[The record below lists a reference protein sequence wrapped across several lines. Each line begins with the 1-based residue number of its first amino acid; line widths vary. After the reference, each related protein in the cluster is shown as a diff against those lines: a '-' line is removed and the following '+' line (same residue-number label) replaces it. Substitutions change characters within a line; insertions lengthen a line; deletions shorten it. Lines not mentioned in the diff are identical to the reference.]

1 MHPQGGCAT
10 AFAPSWPLAAHS
22 TADCIIWAPPPRPSH
37 CTPTLECT
45 CKICIS
51 GKFNVA
57 RNPLL
62 LFGRLLLERQGA
74 SADLQGEV
82 GFCRS
87 THDFFTSCSSTQI
100 TTSLWRS
107 SRCRRRH
114 IVDKSSPP
122 AAFVVR
128 WIPRTEFRPG
138 ERHFC
143 VPHPCTRLTR
153 NLFTPAPHPHR
164 HPSSS
169 GPHTSA
175 APALLLGAVGAAAC
189 TEPHRRPH
197 AARRPFGRR
206 WSSRT
211 F

>member
-1 MHPQGGCAT
+1 M
-10 AFAPSWPLAAHS
+10 FSS
-22 TADCIIWAPPPRPSH
+22 
-37 CTPTLECT
+37 
-45 CKICIS
+45 
-51 GKFNVA
+51 
-57 RNPLL
+57 NPLL
-62 LFGRLLLERQGA
+62 LLGRWILERGGC
-74 SADLQGEV
+74 SADFQGEV

-143 VPHPCTRLTR
+143 VPYPCTRLTR
-153 NLFTPAPHPHR
+153 KLFTPAPHPHR